1 MHNFTVHAMS
11 SRTKII
17 KKIIDGVTYFAVVWK
32 KTSKIVSI
40 YKQIRVAHYP
50 IKIASFNSKN
60 KKVLKKFDELS
71 KHFENVA

>member
-40 YKQIRVAHYP
+40 YQQIRVAHNP
-50 IKIASFNSKN
+50 TKIASFNSKN